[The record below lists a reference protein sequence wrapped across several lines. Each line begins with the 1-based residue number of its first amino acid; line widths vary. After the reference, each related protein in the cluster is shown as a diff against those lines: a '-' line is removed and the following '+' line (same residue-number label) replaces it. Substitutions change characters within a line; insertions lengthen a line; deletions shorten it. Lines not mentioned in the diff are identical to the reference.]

1 MSDLE
6 DSKREIGVHKIEPHK
21 LHTIDRYKLS
31 IWDGSKWVVT
41 YHYTVESAEEIAEQV
56 KAELLK

>member
-1 MSDLE
+1 MTDL
-6 DSKREIGVHKIEPHK
+6 DDNRKVGTYKVEPHK

-31 IWDGSKWVVT
+31 IWDGSKWVLS

-56 KAELLK
+56 KEDLLK